1 MTYNVELREEELK
14 NKISE
19 DYFKNFDSTQ
29 IIEQIDFSIAK
40 KIQTTKHLDKQKTFD
55 SKDFEAEY
63 YLWAEAKKGKSHN
76 IYESFIQLILTIGK
90 GRIFDKHLPPSFLGA
105 FDAEKIAFLPYYKIM
120 DVFSQSDFNWNVTPS
135 NHNSKEFKQLH
146 KLVKETLEAESFI
159 YKFGSDDKEIEDFI
173 SNNFG
178 KNDNNLSKVQIDKN
192 NFVNIYSKWL
202 FSVKSSISVDWDKA
216 KQSGI
221 IDADFYLADL
231 LSENN
236 LTLIKKLFV
245 ILKSDHYELE
255 RNIDKMGF
263 LISKTA
269 HFYDKQKAHK
279 DFWKRYQR
287 PPKEEYWDYII
298 NRRDL
303 LVPPDIRSRKGSFF
317 TPQIWAEKSQEY
329 LASVLGK
336 RWQEEY
342 HIWDLAAGTGNLLAG
357 LTNVNNIWASTI
369 DQADVDIMLAR
380 LRSGTGM
387 FRNHIFK
394 FDFLN
399 DDFSKLPRELK
410 RVIDEKPEKL
420 IIYINPPYAEAGDQ
434 KQATG
439 TGKNKTKVATLGKVY
454 EKYSV
459 ELNLGLSI
467 REIFTQFFIRI
478 YKEIPNCILASFS
491 TLKYVNSSGFIN
503 FREEFKAKFLK
514 GFICPANTF
523 DNVQGNFPI
532 GFLIWDTSKKQK
544 IKSVNVDIFDE
555 KIKRLGKKSFS
566 SNTSNNKKLTIT
578 QWITSYESN
587 GEILGYTGNNGPDYQ
602 NNKFLKISSIQTKVA
617 SGNLNNATKYKITAT
632 NLIPIS
638 IYLSVRLC
646 IDATWINNRDQFLY
660 PNDKWEKDLE
670 FQNDCLAFTLFH
682 GQNRI
687 TAEAGINHWI
697 PFSESEVGAED
708 SFDSHFMKEFIDGK
722 ISRQKID
729 YFGQSPRNDNDN
741 KVARNDK
748 NKESHCEPLGEAIQN
763 DNLFESKNFIPTKPL
778 KFSKEAK
785 DVFEAGKKL
794 WKYYHK
800 TGSYINNN
808 ASYYD
813 IRKYFQGTDAN
824 ERMNNKSIDEE
835 YNKLIKDLRDK
846 MDILAKKIEPKIYEY
861 VFLRD

>member
-1 MTYNVELREEELK
+1 MGYDKKIAEEELK
-14 NKISE
+14 NKVAS
-19 DYFKNFDSTQ
+19 DYFTTKNFDSTQ
-29 IIEQIDFSIAK
+29 IIGKIDFCIAK
-40 KIQTTKHLDKQKTFD
+40 KINKKDKYLKTQNNFND
-55 SKDFEAEY
+55 KEFEAEY
-63 YLWAEAKKGKSHN
+63 YLWAEAKKGNKHDF
-76 IYESFIQLILTIGK
+76 IESFVQLILTIGK
-90 GRIFDKHLPPSFLGA
+90 GRIYDKHLPPAFLGE
-105 FDAEKIAFLPYYKIM
+105 FDAEQIAFLPYHKIM
-120 DVFSQSDFNWNVTPS
+120 DVFSQNDFNWNVTPS
-135 NHNSKEFKQLH
+135 NHNTKEFKQLYEM
-146 KLVKETLEAESFI
+146 VKNTLEEESFI
-159 YKFGSDDKEIEDFI
+159 FKFGKDDKEIEDFI
-173 SNNFG
+173 KNNFG
-178 KNDNNLSKVQIDKN
+178 KAGVENNLSKTQIDKN

-202 FSVKSSISVDWDKA
+202 VSVKNSISVDWDMA
-216 KQSGI
+216 KKNGI

-245 ILKSDHYELE
+245 ILKTDHYELD
-255 RNIDKMGF
+255 RKIDDMG
-263 LISKTA
+263 LITSKQS
-269 HFYDKQKAHK
+269 HFYDNQKAHK
-279 DFWKRYQR
+279 EFWKRYHR
-287 PPKEEYWDYII
+287 PPKTGYWDYII

-317 TPQIWAEKSQEY
+317 TPQIWAEKSQGY

-357 LTNVNNIWASTI
+357 LTNINNIWASTI

-399 DDFSKLPRELK
+399 DDFSKLPKELK
-410 RVIDEKPEKL
+410 KVIDEKPEKL

-478 YKEIPNCILASFS
+478 YKEIPNCLLASFS

-523 DNVQGNFPI
+523 DNVRGNFPI

-544 IKSVNVDIFDE
+544 IKSISVDVFNE
-555 KIKRLGKKSFS
+555 KIEFLGKKSFS
-566 SNTSNNKKLTIT
+566 SNISNKQKLTIT
-578 QWITSYESN
+578 QWITGYETN

-617 SGNLNNATKYKITAT
+617 GGNLNNATKYKITAT
-632 NLIPIS
+632 NLIQIS

-646 IDATWINNRDQFLY
+646 IEATWINDRDQFLY
-660 PNDKWEKDLE
+660 PNDLWEEDLE
-670 FQNDCLAFTLFH
+670 FQSDCLAFTLFH

-687 TAEAGINHWI
+687 TSEEGINHWI
-697 PFSESEVGAED
+697 PFSEAEVEAKD
-708 SFDSHFMKEFIDGK
+708 SFESHFMKDFIDGK
-722 ISRQKID
+722 IKPKETKELLTERR
-729 YFGQSPRNDNDN
+729 SP
-741 KVARNDK
+741 K
-748 NKESHCEPLGEAIQN
+748 SI
-763 DNLFESKNFIPTKPL
+763 

-785 DVFEAGKKL
+785 DIFEAGREL

-800 TGSYINNN
+800 HDLININ

-813 IRKYFQGTDAN
+813 IRKFFQGVDSKSG
-824 ERMNNKSIDEE
+824 RMNNKSIDET
-835 YNKLIKDLRDK
+835 YNKLIGNLRERMK
-846 MDILAKKIEPKIYEY
+846 ILAKKIEPKIYEFG
-861 VFLRD
+861 FLKK

>member
-1 MTYNVELREEELK
+1 MGYDKKIAEEELK
-14 NKISE
+14 NKVAS
-19 DYFKNFDSTQ
+19 DYFTTKNFDSTQ
-29 IIEQIDFSIAK
+29 IIGKIDFCIAK
-40 KIQTTKHLDKQKTFD
+40 KINKKDKYLKTQNNFND
-55 SKDFEAEY
+55 KEFEAEY
-63 YLWAEAKKGKSHN
+63 YLWAEAKKGNKHDF
-76 IYESFIQLILTIGK
+76 IESFVQLILTIGK
-90 GRIFDKHLPPSFLGA
+90 GRIYDKHLPPAFLGE
-105 FDAEKIAFLPYYKIM
+105 FDAEQIAFLPYHKIM
-120 DVFSQSDFNWNVTPS
+120 DVFSQNDFNWNVTPS
-135 NHNSKEFKQLH
+135 NHNTKEFKQLYEM
-146 KLVKETLEAESFI
+146 VKNTLEEESFI
-159 YKFGSDDKEIEDFI
+159 FKFGKDDKEIEDFI
-173 SNNFG
+173 KNNFG
-178 KNDNNLSKVQIDKN
+178 KTGVENNLSKTQIDKN

-202 FSVKSSISVDWDKA
+202 VSVKNSISVDWDMA
-216 KQSGI
+216 KKNGI

-245 ILKSDHYELE
+245 ILKTDHYELD
-255 RNIDKMGF
+255 RKIDDMG
-263 LISKTA
+263 LITSKQS
-269 HFYDKQKAHK
+269 HFYDNQKAHK
-279 DFWKRYQR
+279 EFWKRYHR
-287 PPKEEYWDYII
+287 PPKTEYWDYII

-317 TPQIWAEKSQEY
+317 TPQIWAEKSQGY

-357 LTNVNNIWASTI
+357 LTNINNIWASTI

-399 DDFSKLPRELK
+399 DDFSKLPKELK
-410 RVIDEKPEKL
+410 KVIDEKPEKL

-523 DNVQGNFPI
+523 DNVRGNFPI

-544 IKSVNVDIFDE
+544 IKSISVDVFNE
-555 KIKRLGKKSFS
+555 KIEFLGKKSFS
-566 SNTSNNKKLTIT
+566 SNISNKQKLTIT
-578 QWITSYESN
+578 QWITGYETN

-602 NNKFLKISSIQTKVA
+602 NNKFLKISSIQTKVVG
-617 SGNLNNATKYKITAT
+617 GNLNNATKYKITAT
-632 NLIPIS
+632 NLIQIS

-646 IDATWINNRDQFLY
+646 IEATWINDRDQFLY
-660 PNDKWEKDLE
+660 PNDLWEEDLE
-670 FQNDCLAFTLFH
+670 FQSDCLAFTLFH

-687 TAEAGINHWI
+687 SAEEGINHWI
-697 PFSESEVGAED
+697 PFSEAEVGAKD
-708 SFDSHFMKEFIDGK
+708 SFESHFMKDFIDGK
-722 ISRQKID
+722 IK
-729 YFGQSPRNDNDN
+729 P
-741 KVARNDK
+741 
-748 NKESHCEPLGEAIQN
+748 KE
-763 DNLFESKNFIPTKPL
+763 TKELLTERRSLKPI

-785 DVFEAGKKL
+785 DIFEAGREL

-800 TGSYINNN
+800 HDLININ

-813 IRKYFQGTDAN
+813 IRKFFQGVDSKSG
-824 ERMNNKSIDEE
+824 RMNNKSIDET
-835 YNKLIKDLRDK
+835 YNKLIGNLRERMK
-846 MDILAKKIEPKIYEY
+846 ILAKKIEPKIYEFG
-861 VFLRD
+861 FLKK

>member
-1 MTYNVELREEELK
+1 MGYDKKIAEEELK
-14 NKISE
+14 NKVAN
-19 DYFKNFDSTQ
+19 DYFTTKNFDSTQ
-29 IIEQIDFSIAK
+29 IIGKIDFCIAK
-40 KIQTTKHLDKQKTFD
+40 KINKKDKYLKTQNNFND
-55 SKDFEAEY
+55 KEFEAEY
-63 YLWAEAKKGKSHN
+63 YLWAEAKKGNKHDF
-76 IYESFIQLILTIGK
+76 IESFVQLILTIGK
-90 GRIFDKHLPPSFLGA
+90 GRIYDKHLPPAFLGE
-105 FDAEKIAFLPYYKIM
+105 FDAEQIAFLPYHKIM
-120 DVFSQSDFNWNVTPS
+120 DVFSQNDFNWNVTPS
-135 NHNSKEFKQLH
+135 NHNTKEFKQLYEM
-146 KLVKETLEAESFI
+146 VKNTLEEESFI
-159 YKFGSDDKEIEDFI
+159 FKFGKDDKEIEDFI
-173 SNNFG
+173 KNNFG
-178 KNDNNLSKVQIDKN
+178 KTGVENNLSKTQIDKN

-202 FSVKSSISVDWDKA
+202 VSVKNSISVDWDMA
-216 KQSGI
+216 KKNGI

-245 ILKSDHYELE
+245 ILKTDHYELD
-255 RNIDKMGF
+255 RKIDDMG
-263 LISKTA
+263 LITSKQS
-269 HFYDKQKAHK
+269 HFYDNQKAHK
-279 DFWKRYQR
+279 EFWKRYHR

-317 TPQIWAEKSQEY
+317 TPQIWAEKSQGY

-336 RWQEEY
+336 RWQEDY

-357 LTNVNNIWASTI
+357 LTNINNIWASTI

-399 DDFSKLPRELK
+399 DDFSKLPKELK
-410 RVIDEKPEKL
+410 NIIDEKPEKL

-523 DNVQGNFPI
+523 DNVRGNFPI

-544 IKSVNVDIFDE
+544 IKSISVDVFNE
-555 KIKRLGKKSFS
+555 KIEFLGKKSFS
-566 SNTSNNKKLTIT
+566 SNISNKQKLTIT
-578 QWITSYESN
+578 QWITGYETN

-602 NNKFLKISSIQTKVA
+602 NNKFLKISSIQTKVVG
-617 SGNLNNATKYKITAT
+617 GNLNNATKYKITAT
-632 NLIPIS
+632 NLIQIS

-646 IDATWINNRDQFLY
+646 IEATWINDRDQFLY
-660 PNDKWEKDLE
+660 PNNKWEEDLE
-670 FQNDCLAFTLFH
+670 FQSDCLAFTLFH

-687 TAEAGINHWI
+687 TSEEGINHWI
-697 PFSESEVGAED
+697 PFSEAEVGAKD
-708 SFDSHFMKEFIDGK
+708 SFESHFMKDFIDGK
-722 ISRQKID
+722 IKPKETKELLTER
-729 YFGQSPRNDNDN
+729 GSP
-741 KVARNDK
+741 K
-748 NKESHCEPLGEAIQN
+748 SI
-763 DNLFESKNFIPTKPL
+763 

-785 DVFEAGKKL
+785 DIFEAGREL

-800 TGSYINNN
+800 HDLININ

-813 IRKYFQGTDAN
+813 IRKFFQGVDSKSG
-824 ERMNNKSIDEE
+824 RMNNKSIDET
-835 YNKLIKDLRDK
+835 YNKLIGNLRERMK
-846 MDILAKKIEPKIYEY
+846 ILAKKIEPKIYEFG
-861 VFLRD
+861 FLKK

>member
-1 MTYNVELREEELK
+1 MGYDKKIAEEELK
-14 NKISE
+14 NKVAS
-19 DYFKNFDSTQ
+19 DYFTTKNFDSTQ
-29 IIEQIDFSIAK
+29 IIGKIDFCIAK
-40 KIQTTKHLDKQKTFD
+40 KINKKDKYLKTQNNFND
-55 SKDFEAEY
+55 KEFEAEY
-63 YLWAEAKKGKSHN
+63 YLWAEAKKGNKHDF
-76 IYESFIQLILTIGK
+76 IESFVQLILTIGK
-90 GRIFDKHLPPSFLGA
+90 GRIYDKHLPPAFLGE
-105 FDAEKIAFLPYYKIM
+105 FDAEQIAFLPYHKIM
-120 DVFSQSDFNWNVTPS
+120 DVFSQNDFNWNVTPS
-135 NHNSKEFKQLH
+135 NHNTKEFKQLYEM
-146 KLVKETLEAESFI
+146 VKNTLEEESFI
-159 YKFGSDDKEIEDFI
+159 FKFGKDDKEIEDFI
-173 SNNFG
+173 KNNFG
-178 KNDNNLSKVQIDKN
+178 KAGVENNLSKTQIDKN

-202 FSVKSSISVDWDKA
+202 VSVKNSISVDWDMA
-216 KQSGI
+216 KKNGI

-245 ILKSDHYELE
+245 ILKTDHYELD
-255 RNIDKMGF
+255 RKIDDMG
-263 LISKTA
+263 LITSKQS
-269 HFYDKQKAHK
+269 HFYDNQKAHK
-279 DFWKRYQR
+279 EFWKRYHR
-287 PPKEEYWDYII
+287 PPKKEYWDYII

-317 TPQIWAEKSQEY
+317 TPQIWAEKSQGY

-357 LTNVNNIWASTI
+357 LTNINNIWASTI

-380 LRSGTGM
+380 LRSGAGM

-399 DDFSKLPRELK
+399 DDFSKLPKELK
-410 RVIDEKPEKL
+410 KVIDEKPEKL

-478 YKEIPNCILASFS
+478 YKEIPNCLLASFS

-523 DNVQGNFPI
+523 DNVRGNFPI

-544 IKSVNVDIFDE
+544 IKSISVDVFNE
-555 KIKRLGKKSFS
+555 KIEFLGKKSFS
-566 SNTSNNKKLTIT
+566 SNISNKQKLTIT
-578 QWITSYESN
+578 QWITGYETN

-617 SGNLNNATKYKITAT
+617 GGNLNNATKYKITAT
-632 NLIPIS
+632 NLIQIS

-646 IDATWINNRDQFLY
+646 IEATWINDRDQFLY
-660 PNDKWEKDLE
+660 PNDLWEEDLE
-670 FQNDCLAFTLFH
+670 FQSDCLAFTLFH

-687 TAEAGINHWI
+687 SSEEGINHWI
-697 PFSESEVGAED
+697 PFSEAEVGAKD
-708 SFDSHFMKEFIDGK
+708 SFESHFMKDFIDGK
-722 ISRQKID
+722 IKPKETKELLTERRSQKPI
-729 YFGQSPRNDNDN
+729 
-741 KVARNDK
+741 
-748 NKESHCEPLGEAIQN
+748 
-763 DNLFESKNFIPTKPL
+763 

-785 DVFEAGKKL
+785 DIFEAGREL

-800 TGSYINNN
+800 HDLININ

-813 IRKYFQGTDAN
+813 IRKFFQGVDSKSG
-824 ERMNNKSIDEE
+824 RMNNKSIDET
-835 YNKLIKDLRDK
+835 YNKLIGNLRDRMK
-846 MDILAKKIEPKIYEY
+846 ILAKKIEPKIYEFG
-861 VFLRD
+861 FLKK

>member
-1 MTYNVELREEELK
+1 MGYDKKIAEEELK
-14 NKISE
+14 NKVAS
-19 DYFKNFDSTQ
+19 DYFTTKNFDSTQ
-29 IIEQIDFSIAK
+29 IIGKIDFCIAK
-40 KIQTTKHLDKQKTFD
+40 KINKKDKYLKTQNNFD
-55 SKDFEAEY
+55 NKEFEAEY
-63 YLWAEAKKGKSHN
+63 YLWAEAKKGNKHDF
-76 IYESFIQLILTIGK
+76 IESFVQLILTIGK
-90 GRIFDKHLPPSFLGA
+90 GRIYDKHLPPAFLGE
-105 FDAEKIAFLPYYKIM
+105 FDAEQIAFLPYHKIM
-120 DVFSQSDFNWNVTPS
+120 DVFSQNDFNWNVTPS
-135 NHNSKEFKQLH
+135 NHNTKEFKQLYEM
-146 KLVKETLEAESFI
+146 VKNTLEEESFI
-159 YKFGSDDKEIEDFI
+159 FKFGKDDKEIEDFI
-173 SNNFG
+173 KNNFG
-178 KNDNNLSKVQIDKN
+178 KAGVENNLSKTQIDKN

-202 FSVKSSISVDWDKA
+202 VSVKNSISVDWDMA
-216 KQSGI
+216 KKNGI

-245 ILKSDHYELE
+245 ILKTDHYELD
-255 RNIDKMGF
+255 RKIDDMG
-263 LISKTA
+263 LITSKQS
-269 HFYDKQKAHK
+269 HFYDNQKAHK
-279 DFWKRYQR
+279 EFWKRYHR
-287 PPKEEYWDYII
+287 PPKKEYWDYII

-317 TPQIWAEKSQEY
+317 TPQIWAEKSQGY

-336 RWQEEY
+336 RWQEDY

-357 LTNVNNIWASTI
+357 LTNINNIWASTI

-399 DDFSKLPRELK
+399 DDFSKLPKELK
-410 RVIDEKPEKL
+410 KVIEEKPEKL

-478 YKEIPNCILASFS
+478 YKEIPNCLLASFS

-523 DNVQGNFPI
+523 DNVRGNFPI

-544 IKSVNVDIFDE
+544 IKSISVDVFNE
-555 KIKRLGKKSFS
+555 KIEFLGKKSFS
-566 SNTSNNKKLTIT
+566 SNISNKQKLTIT
-578 QWITSYESN
+578 QWITGYETN

-617 SGNLNNATKYKITAT
+617 GGNLNNATKYKITAT
-632 NLIPIS
+632 NLIQIS

-646 IDATWINNRDQFLY
+646 IEATWINDRDQFLY
-660 PNDKWEKDLE
+660 PNDLWEEDLE
-670 FQNDCLAFTLFH
+670 FQSDCLAFTLFH

-687 TAEAGINHWI
+687 SAEEGINHWI
-697 PFSESEVGAED
+697 PFSEAEVGAKD
-708 SFDSHFMKEFIDGK
+708 SFESHFMKDFIDGK
-722 ISRQKID
+722 IKPKETKELLTERR
-729 YFGQSPRNDNDN
+729 SP
-741 KVARNDK
+741 
-748 NKESHCEPLGEAIQN
+748 
-763 DNLFESKNFIPTKPL
+763 KPI

-785 DVFEAGKKL
+785 DIFEAGREL

-800 TGSYINNN
+800 HDLININ

-813 IRKYFQGTDAN
+813 IRKFFQGVDSKSG
-824 ERMNNKSIDEE
+824 RMNNKSIDET
-835 YNKLIKDLRDK
+835 YNKLIGNLRERMK
-846 MDILAKKIEPKIYEY
+846 ILAKKIEPKIYEFG
-861 VFLRD
+861 FLKE

>member
-1 MTYNVELREEELK
+1 MGYDKKIAEEELK
-14 NKISE
+14 NKVAS
-19 DYFKNFDSTQ
+19 DYFTTKNFDSTQ
-29 IIEQIDFSIAK
+29 IIGKIDFCIAK
-40 KIQTTKHLDKQKTFD
+40 KINKKDKYLKTQNNFND
-55 SKDFEAEY
+55 KEFEAEY
-63 YLWAEAKKGKSHN
+63 YLWAEAKKGNKHDF
-76 IYESFIQLILTIGK
+76 IESFVQLILTIGK
-90 GRIFDKHLPPSFLGA
+90 GRIYDKHLPPAFLGE
-105 FDAEKIAFLPYYKIM
+105 FDAEQIAFLPYHKIM
-120 DVFSQSDFNWNVTPS
+120 DVFSQNDFNWNVTPS
-135 NHNSKEFKQLH
+135 NHNTKEFKQLYEM
-146 KLVKETLEAESFI
+146 VKNTLEEESFI
-159 YKFGSDDKEIEDFI
+159 FKFGKDDKEIEDFI
-173 SNNFG
+173 KNNFG
-178 KNDNNLSKVQIDKN
+178 KAGVENNLSKTQIDKN

-202 FSVKSSISVDWDKA
+202 VSVKNSISVDWDMA
-216 KQSGI
+216 KKNGI

-245 ILKSDHYELE
+245 ILKTDHYELD
-255 RNIDKMGF
+255 RKIDDMG
-263 LISKTA
+263 LITSKQS
-269 HFYDKQKAHK
+269 HFYDNQKAHK
-279 DFWKRYQR
+279 EFWKRYHR
-287 PPKEEYWDYII
+287 PPKKEYWDYII

-317 TPQIWAEKSQEY
+317 TPQIWAEKSQGY

-357 LTNVNNIWASTI
+357 LTNINNIWASTI

-399 DDFSKLPRELK
+399 DDFSKLPKELK
-410 RVIDEKPEKL
+410 KVIEEKPEKL

-523 DNVQGNFPI
+523 DNVRGNFPI

-544 IKSVNVDIFDE
+544 IKSISVDVFNE
-555 KIKRLGKKSFS
+555 KIEFLGKKSFS
-566 SNTSNNKKLTIT
+566 SNISNKQKLTIT
-578 QWITSYESN
+578 QWITGYETN

-617 SGNLNNATKYKITAT
+617 GGNLNNATKYKITAT
-632 NLIPIS
+632 NLIQIS

-646 IDATWINNRDQFLY
+646 IEATWINDRDQFLY
-660 PNDKWEKDLE
+660 PNYKWEEDLE
-670 FQNDCLAFTLFH
+670 FQSDCLAFTLFH

-687 TAEAGINHWI
+687 SAEEGINHWI
-697 PFSESEVGAED
+697 PFSEAEVGAKY
-708 SFDSHFMKEFIDGK
+708 SFESRFMKDFIDGK
-722 ISRQKID
+722 IK
-729 YFGQSPRNDNDN
+729 P
-741 KVARNDK
+741 
-748 NKESHCEPLGEAIQN
+748 KE
-763 DNLFESKNFIPTKPL
+763 TKELLTERRSLKPI

-785 DVFEAGKKL
+785 DIFEAGREL

-800 TGSYINNN
+800 HDLININ

-813 IRKYFQGTDAN
+813 IRKFFQGVDSKSG
-824 ERMNNKSIDEE
+824 RMNNKSIDET
-835 YNKLIKDLRDK
+835 YNKLIGNLRERMK
-846 MDILAKKIEPKIYEY
+846 ILAKKIEPKIYEFG
-861 VFLRD
+861 FLKK

>member
-1 MTYNVELREEELK
+1 MGYDKKIAEEELK
-14 NKISE
+14 NKVAS
-19 DYFKNFDSTQ
+19 DYFTTKNFDSTQ
-29 IIEQIDFSIAK
+29 IIGKIDFCIAK
-40 KIQTTKHLDKQKTFD
+40 KINKKDKYLKTQNNFND
-55 SKDFEAEY
+55 KEFEAEY
-63 YLWAEAKKGKSHN
+63 YLWAEAKKGNKHDF
-76 IYESFIQLILTIGK
+76 IESFVQLILTIGK
-90 GRIFDKHLPPSFLGA
+90 GRIYDKHLPPAFLGE
-105 FDAEKIAFLPYYKIM
+105 FDAEQIAFLPYHKIM
-120 DVFSQSDFNWNVTPS
+120 DVFSQNDFNWNVTPS
-135 NHNSKEFKQLH
+135 NHNTKEFK
-146 KLVKETLEAESFI
+146 KLYEMVKNTLEEESFI
-159 YKFGSDDKEIEDFI
+159 FKFGKDDKEIEDFI
-173 SNNFG
+173 KNNFG
-178 KNDNNLSKVQIDKN
+178 KAGVENNLSKTQIDKN

-202 FSVKSSISVDWDKA
+202 VSVKNSISVDWDMA
-216 KQSGI
+216 KKNGI

-245 ILKSDHYELE
+245 ILKTDHYELD
-255 RNIDKMGF
+255 RKIDDMG
-263 LISKTA
+263 LITSKQS
-269 HFYDKQKAHK
+269 HFYDNQKAHK
-279 DFWKRYQR
+279 EFWKRYHR
-287 PPKEEYWDYII
+287 PPKKEYWDYII

-317 TPQIWAEKSQEY
+317 TPQIWAEKSQGY

-336 RWQEEY
+336 RWQEDY

-357 LTNVNNIWASTI
+357 LTNINNIWASTI

-399 DDFSKLPRELK
+399 DDFSKLPKELK
-410 RVIDEKPEKL
+410 KVIEEKPEKL

-478 YKEIPNCILASFS
+478 YKEIPNCLLASFS

-523 DNVQGNFPI
+523 DNVRGNFPI

-544 IKSVNVDIFDE
+544 IKSISVDVFNE
-555 KIKRLGKKSFS
+555 KIEFLGKKSFS
-566 SNTSNNKKLTIT
+566 SNISNKQKLTIT
-578 QWITSYESN
+578 QWITGYETN

-617 SGNLNNATKYKITAT
+617 GGNLNNATKYKITAT
-632 NLIPIS
+632 NLIQIS

-646 IDATWINNRDQFLY
+646 IEATWINDRDQFLY
-660 PNDKWEKDLE
+660 PNDKLEEDLE
-670 FQNDCLAFTLFH
+670 FQSDCLAFTLFH

-687 TAEAGINHWI
+687 SAEEGINHWI
-697 PFSESEVGAED
+697 PFSEAEVGAKD
-708 SFDSHFMKEFIDGK
+708 SFESHFMKDFIDGK
-722 ISRQKID
+722 IKPKETKEPNNN
-729 YFGQSPRNDNDN
+729 GQLPIVSSHGNEH
-741 KVARNDK
+741 ARGYN
-748 NKESHCEPLGEAIQN
+748 PLLLEAK
-763 DNLFESKNFIPTKPL
+763 SFIPTKPI

-785 DVFEAGKKL
+785 DIFEAGREL

-800 TGSYINNN
+800 HDLININ

-813 IRKYFQGTDAN
+813 IRKFFQGVDSKSG
-824 ERMNNKSIDEE
+824 RMNNKSIDET
-835 YNKLIKDLRDK
+835 YNKLIGNLRERMK
-846 MDILAKKIEPKIYEY
+846 ILAKKIEPKIYEFG
-861 VFLRD
+861 FLKK

>member
-1 MTYNVELREEELK
+1 MGYDKKIAEEELK
-14 NKISE
+14 NKVAS
-19 DYFKNFDSTQ
+19 DYFTTKNFDSTQ
-29 IIEQIDFSIAK
+29 IIGKIDFCIAK
-40 KIQTTKHLDKQKTFD
+40 KINKKDKYLKTQNNFD
-55 SKDFEAEY
+55 NKEFEAEY
-63 YLWAEAKKGKSHN
+63 YLWAEAKKGNKHDF
-76 IYESFIQLILTIGK
+76 IESFVQLILTIGK
-90 GRIFDKHLPPSFLGA
+90 GRIYDKHLPPAFLGE
-105 FDAEKIAFLPYYKIM
+105 FDAEQIAFLPYHKIM
-120 DVFSQSDFNWNVTPS
+120 DVFSQNDFNWNVTPS
-135 NHNSKEFKQLH
+135 NHNTKEFKQLYEM
-146 KLVKETLEAESFI
+146 VKNTLEEESFI
-159 YKFGSDDKEIEDFI
+159 FKFGKDDKEIEDFI
-173 SNNFG
+173 KNNFG
-178 KNDNNLSKVQIDKN
+178 KAGVENNLSKTQIDKN

-202 FSVKSSISVDWDKA
+202 VSVKNSISVDWDMA
-216 KQSGI
+216 KKNGI

-245 ILKSDHYELE
+245 ILKTDHYELD
-255 RNIDKMGF
+255 RKINDMG
-263 LISKTA
+263 LITSKQS
-269 HFYDKQKAHK
+269 HFYDNQKAHK
-279 DFWKRYQR
+279 EFWKRYHR
-287 PPKEEYWDYII
+287 PPKTEYWDYII

-317 TPQIWAEKSQEY
+317 TPQIWAEKSQGY

-357 LTNVNNIWASTI
+357 LTNINNIWASTI

-399 DDFSKLPRELK
+399 DDFSKLPKELK
-410 RVIDEKPEKL
+410 KVIDEKPEKL

-523 DNVQGNFPI
+523 DNVRGNFPI

-544 IKSVNVDIFDE
+544 IKSISVDVFNE
-555 KIKRLGKKSFS
+555 KIEFLGKKSFS
-566 SNTSNNKKLTIT
+566 SNISNKQKLTIT
-578 QWITSYESN
+578 QWITGYETN

-602 NNKFLKISSIQTKVA
+602 NNKFLKISSIQTKV
-617 SGNLNNATKYKITAT
+617 SGGNLNNATKYKITAT
-632 NLIPIS
+632 NLIQIS

-646 IDATWINNRDQFLY
+646 IEATWINDRDQFLY
-660 PNDKWEKDLE
+660 PNYKWEEDLE
-670 FQNDCLAFTLFH
+670 FQSDCFAFTLFNK
-682 GQNRI
+682 QNRI
-687 TAEAGINHWI
+687 TSEEGINHWI
-697 PFSESEVGAED
+697 PFSEAEVGAKD
-708 SFDSHFMKEFIDGK
+708 SFESHFMKDFIDGK
-722 ISRQKID
+722 IK
-729 YFGQSPRNDNDN
+729 P
-741 KVARNDK
+741 
-748 NKESHCEPLGEAIQN
+748 KE
-763 DNLFESKNFIPTKPL
+763 TKELLTERRSLKPI

-785 DVFEAGKKL
+785 DVFEAGREL

-800 TGSYINNN
+800 HDLININ

-813 IRKYFQGTDAN
+813 IRKFFQGVDSKSG
-824 ERMNNKSIDEE
+824 RMNNKSIDET
-835 YNKLIKDLRDK
+835 YNKLIGNLRDRMK
-846 MDILAKKIEPKIYEY
+846 ILAKKIEPKIYEFG
-861 VFLRD
+861 FLKK

>member
-1 MTYNVELREEELK
+1 MGYDKKIAEEELK
-14 NKISE
+14 NKVAS
-19 DYFKNFDSTQ
+19 DYFTTKNFDSTQ
-29 IIEQIDFSIAK
+29 IIGKIDFCIAK
-40 KIQTTKHLDKQKTFD
+40 KINKKDKYLKTQNNFND
-55 SKDFEAEY
+55 KEFEAEY
-63 YLWAEAKKGKSHN
+63 YLWAEAKKGNKHDF
-76 IYESFIQLILTIGK
+76 IESFVQLILTIGK
-90 GRIFDKHLPPSFLGA
+90 GRIYDKHLPPAFLGE
-105 FDAEKIAFLPYYKIM
+105 FDAEQIAFLPYHKIM
-120 DVFSQSDFNWNVTPS
+120 DVFSQNDFNWNVTPS
-135 NHNSKEFKQLH
+135 NHNTKEFKQLYEM
-146 KLVKETLEAESFI
+146 VKNTLEEESFI
-159 YKFGSDDKEIEDFI
+159 FKFGKDDKEIEDFI
-173 SNNFG
+173 KNNFG
-178 KNDNNLSKVQIDKN
+178 KAGVENNLSKTQIDKN

-202 FSVKSSISVDWDKA
+202 VSVKNSISVDWDMA
-216 KQSGI
+216 KKNGI

-245 ILKSDHYELE
+245 ILKTDHYELD
-255 RNIDKMGF
+255 RKIDDMG
-263 LISKTA
+263 LITSKQS
-269 HFYDKQKAHK
+269 HFYDNQKAHK
-279 DFWKRYQR
+279 EFWKRYHR
-287 PPKEEYWDYII
+287 PPKKEYWDYII

-317 TPQIWAEKSQEY
+317 TPQIWAEKSQGY

-357 LTNVNNIWASTI
+357 LTNINNIWASTI

-399 DDFSKLPRELK
+399 DDFSKLPKELK
-410 RVIDEKPEKL
+410 KVIEEKPEKL

-478 YKEIPNCILASFS
+478 YKEIPNCLLASFS

-523 DNVQGNFPI
+523 DNVRGNFPI

-544 IKSVNVDIFDE
+544 IKSISVDVFNE
-555 KIKRLGKKSFS
+555 KIEFLGKKSFS
-566 SNTSNNKKLTIT
+566 SNISNKQKLTIT
-578 QWITSYESN
+578 QWITGYETN

-602 NNKFLKISSIQTKVA
+602 NNKFLKISSIQTKVVG
-617 SGNLNNATKYKITAT
+617 GNLNNATKYKITAT
-632 NLIPIS
+632 NLIQIS

-646 IDATWINNRDQFLY
+646 IEATWINDRDQFLY
-660 PNDKWEKDLE
+660 PNDLWEEDLE
-670 FQNDCLAFTLFH
+670 FQSDCLAFTLFH

-687 TAEAGINHWI
+687 TSEEGINHWI
-697 PFSESEVGAED
+697 PFSEAEVGAKNNFE
-708 SFDSHFMKEFIDGK
+708 SHFMKDFIYGK
-722 ISRQKID
+722 IK
-729 YFGQSPRNDNDN
+729 P
-741 KVARNDK
+741 
-748 NKESHCEPLGEAIQN
+748 KE
-763 DNLFESKNFIPTKPL
+763 TKELLTERRSLKPI

-785 DVFEAGKKL
+785 DIFEAGREL

-800 TGSYINNN
+800 HDLININ

-813 IRKYFQGTDAN
+813 IRKFFQGVDSKSG
-824 ERMNNKSIDEE
+824 RMNNKSIDET
-835 YNKLIKDLRDK
+835 YNKLIGNLRERMK
-846 MDILAKKIEPKIYEY
+846 ILAKKIEPKIYEFG
-861 VFLRD
+861 FLKK

>member
-1 MTYNVELREEELK
+1 MGYDKKIAEEELK
-14 NKISE
+14 NKVAS
-19 DYFKNFDSTQ
+19 DYFTTKNFDSTQ
-29 IIEQIDFSIAK
+29 IIGKIDFCIAK
-40 KIQTTKHLDKQKTFD
+40 KINKKDKYLKTQNNFND
-55 SKDFEAEY
+55 KEFESEY
-63 YLWAEAKKGKSHN
+63 YLWAEVKKGNKHDF
-76 IYESFIQLILTIGK
+76 IESFVQLILTIGK
-90 GRIFDKHLPPSFLGA
+90 GRIYDKHLPPAFLGE
-105 FDAEKIAFLPYYKIM
+105 FDAEQIAFLPYHKIM
-120 DVFSQSDFNWNVTPS
+120 DVFSQNDFNWNVTPS
-135 NHNSKEFKQLH
+135 NHNTKEFKQLYEM
-146 KLVKETLEAESFI
+146 VKNTLEEESFI
-159 YKFGSDDKEIEDFI
+159 FKFGKDDKEIEDFI
-173 SNNFG
+173 KNNFG
-178 KNDNNLSKVQIDKN
+178 KTGVENNLSKTQIDKN

-202 FSVKSSISVDWDKA
+202 VSVKNSISVDWDMA
-216 KQSGI
+216 KKNGI

-245 ILKSDHYELE
+245 ILKTDHYELD
-255 RNIDKMGF
+255 RKIDDMG
-263 LISKTA
+263 LITSKQS
-269 HFYDKQKAHK
+269 HFYDNQKAHK
-279 DFWKRYQR
+279 EFWKRYHR
-287 PPKEEYWDYII
+287 PPKKEYWDYII

-317 TPQIWAEKSQEY
+317 TPQIWAEKSQGY

-357 LTNVNNIWASTI
+357 LTNINNIWASTI

-399 DDFSKLPRELK
+399 DDFSKLPKELK
-410 RVIDEKPEKL
+410 KVIDEKPEKL

-523 DNVQGNFPI
+523 DNVRGNFPI

-544 IKSVNVDIFDE
+544 IKSISVDVFNE
-555 KIKRLGKKSFS
+555 KREFLGKKSFS
-566 SNTSNNKKLTIT
+566 SNISNKQKLTIT
-578 QWITSYESN
+578 QWITGYETN

-617 SGNLNNATKYKITAT
+617 GGNLNNATKYKITAT
-632 NLIPIS
+632 NLIQIS

-646 IDATWINNRDQFLY
+646 IEATWINDRDQFLY
-660 PNDKWEKDLE
+660 PNDLWEEDLE
-670 FQNDCLAFTLFH
+670 FQSDCLAFTLFH

-687 TAEAGINHWI
+687 TSEEGINHWI
-697 PFSESEVGAED
+697 PFSEAEVGAKNNFE
-708 SFDSHFMKEFIDGK
+708 SHFMKDFIDGK
-722 ISRQKID
+722 IKPKETKEPNNN
-729 YFGQSPRNDNDN
+729 GQLSIVSSHGNEH
-741 KVARNDK
+741 ARGYN
-748 NKESHCEPLGEAIQN
+748 PLLLEAK
-763 DNLFESKNFIPTKPL
+763 SFIPTKPI

-785 DVFEAGKKL
+785 DIFEAGREL

-800 TGSYINNN
+800 HDLININ

-813 IRKYFQGTDAN
+813 IRKFFQGVDSKSG
-824 ERMNNKSIDEE
+824 RMNNKSIDET
-835 YNKLIKDLRDK
+835 YNKLIGNLRERMK
-846 MDILAKKIEPKIYEY
+846 ILAKKIEPKIYEFG
-861 VFLRD
+861 FLKK

>member
-1 MTYNVELREEELK
+1 MGYDKKIAEEELK
-14 NKISE
+14 NKVAS
-19 DYFKNFDSTQ
+19 DYFTTKNFDSTQ
-29 IIEQIDFSIAK
+29 IIGKIDFCIAK
-40 KIQTTKHLDKQKTFD
+40 KINKKDKYLKTQNNFD
-55 SKDFEAEY
+55 NKEFEAEY
-63 YLWAEAKKGKSHN
+63 YLWAEAKKGNKHDF
-76 IYESFIQLILTIGK
+76 IESFVQLILTIGK
-90 GRIFDKHLPPSFLGA
+90 GRIYDKHLPPAFLGE
-105 FDAEKIAFLPYYKIM
+105 FDAEQIAFLPYHKIM
-120 DVFSQSDFNWNVTPS
+120 DVFSQNDFNWNVTPS
-135 NHNSKEFKQLH
+135 NHNTKEFKQLYEM
-146 KLVKETLEAESFI
+146 VKNTLEEESFI
-159 YKFGSDDKEIEDFI
+159 FKFGKDDKEIEDFI
-173 SNNFG
+173 KNNFG
-178 KNDNNLSKVQIDKN
+178 KAGVENNLSKTQIDKN

-202 FSVKSSISVDWDKA
+202 VSVKNSISVDWDMA
-216 KQSGI
+216 KKNGI

-245 ILKSDHYELE
+245 ILKTDHYELD
-255 RNIDKMGF
+255 RKIDDMG
-263 LISKTA
+263 LITSKQS
-269 HFYDKQKAHK
+269 HFYDNQKAHK
-279 DFWKRYQR
+279 EFWKRYHR

-317 TPQIWAEKSQEY
+317 TPQIWAEKSQGY

-336 RWQEEY
+336 RWQEDY

-357 LTNVNNIWASTI
+357 LTNINNIWASTI

-399 DDFSKLPRELK
+399 DDFSKLPKELK
-410 RVIDEKPEKL
+410 KVIDEKPEKL

-523 DNVQGNFPI
+523 DNVRGNFPI

-544 IKSVNVDIFDE
+544 IKSISVDVFNE
-555 KIKRLGKKSFS
+555 KIEFLGKKSFS
-566 SNTSNNKKLTIT
+566 SNISNKQKLTIT
-578 QWITSYESN
+578 QWITGYETN

-617 SGNLNNATKYKITAT
+617 GGNLNNATKYKITAT
-632 NLIPIS
+632 NLIQIS

-646 IDATWINNRDQFLY
+646 IEATWINDRDQFLY
-660 PNDKWEKDLE
+660 PNDLWEEDLE
-670 FQNDCLAFTLFH
+670 FQSDCLAFTLFH

-687 TAEAGINHWI
+687 SAEEGINHWI
-697 PFSESEVGAED
+697 PFSEAEVGAKD
-708 SFDSHFMKEFIDGK
+708 SFESHFMKDFIDGK
-722 ISRQKID
+722 IK
-729 YFGQSPRNDNDN
+729 P
-741 KVARNDK
+741 
-748 NKESHCEPLGEAIQN
+748 KE
-763 DNLFESKNFIPTKPL
+763 TKELLTERISLKPI

-785 DVFEAGKKL
+785 DSFEAGREL

-800 TGSYINNN
+800 HDLININ

-813 IRKYFQGTDAN
+813 IRKFFQGVDSKSG
-824 ERMNNKSIDEE
+824 RMNNKSIDET
-835 YNKLIKDLRDK
+835 YNKLIGNLRERMK
-846 MDILAKKIEPKIYEY
+846 ILAKKIEPKIYEFG
-861 VFLRD
+861 FLKK

>member
-1 MTYNVELREEELK
+1 MGYDKKIAEEELK
-14 NKISE
+14 NKVAS
-19 DYFKNFDSTQ
+19 DYFTTKNFDSTQ
-29 IIEQIDFSIAK
+29 IIGKIDFCIAK
-40 KIQTTKHLDKQKTFD
+40 KINKKDKYLKTQNNFNN
-55 SKDFEAEY
+55 KEFEAEY
-63 YLWAEAKKGKSHN
+63 YLWAEAKKGNKHDF
-76 IYESFIQLILTIGK
+76 IESFVQLILTIGK
-90 GRIFDKHLPPSFLGA
+90 GRIYDKHLPPAFLGE
-105 FDAEKIAFLPYYKIM
+105 FDAEQIAFLPYHKIM
-120 DVFSQSDFNWNVTPS
+120 DVFSQNDFNWNVTPS
-135 NHNSKEFKQLH
+135 NHNTKEFKQLYEM
-146 KLVKETLEAESFI
+146 VKNTLEEESFI
-159 YKFGSDDKEIEDFI
+159 FKFGKDDKEIEDFI
-173 SNNFG
+173 KNNFG
-178 KNDNNLSKVQIDKN
+178 KTGVENNLSKTQIDKN

-202 FSVKSSISVDWDKA
+202 VSVKNSISVDWDMA
-216 KQSGI
+216 KKNGI

-245 ILKSDHYELE
+245 ILKTDHYELD
-255 RNIDKMGF
+255 RKIDDMG
-263 LISKTA
+263 LITSKQS
-269 HFYDKQKAHK
+269 HFYDNQKAHK
-279 DFWKRYQR
+279 EFWKRYHR

-317 TPQIWAEKSQEY
+317 TPQIWAEKSQGY

-336 RWQEEY
+336 RWQEDY

-357 LTNVNNIWASTI
+357 LTNINNIWASTI

-399 DDFSKLPRELK
+399 DDFSKLPKELK
-410 RVIDEKPEKL
+410 NIIDEKPEKL

-523 DNVQGNFPI
+523 DNVRGNFPI
-532 GFLIWDTSKKQK
+532 GFLIWDTSKKEK
-544 IKSVNVDIFDE
+544 IKSISVDVFNE
-555 KIKRLGKKSFS
+555 KIEFLGKKSFS
-566 SNTSNNKKLTIT
+566 SNISNKQKLTIT
-578 QWITSYESN
+578 QWITGYETN

-617 SGNLNNATKYKITAT
+617 GGNLNNATKYKITAT
-632 NLIPIS
+632 NLIQIS

-646 IDATWINNRDQFLY
+646 IEATWINDRDQFLY
-660 PNDKWEKDLE
+660 PNNKWEEDLE
-670 FQNDCLAFTLFH
+670 FQSDCLAFTLFH

-687 TAEAGINHWI
+687 TSEEGINHWI
-697 PFSESEVGAED
+697 PFSEAEVGAKD
-708 SFDSHFMKEFIDGK
+708 SFESHFMKDFIDGK
-722 ISRQKID
+722 IKPKETKELLTERRSQKPI
-729 YFGQSPRNDNDN
+729 
-741 KVARNDK
+741 
-748 NKESHCEPLGEAIQN
+748 
-763 DNLFESKNFIPTKPL
+763 

-785 DVFEAGKKL
+785 DIFEAGREL

-800 TGSYINNN
+800 HDLININ

-813 IRKYFQGTDAN
+813 IRKFFQGVDSKSGK
-824 ERMNNKSIDEE
+824 MNNKSIDET
-835 YNKLIKDLRDK
+835 YNKLIGNLRERMK
-846 MDILAKKIEPKIYEY
+846 ILAKKIEPKIYEY
-861 VFLRD
+861 GFLKK

>member
-1 MTYNVELREEELK
+1 
-14 NKISE
+14 
-19 DYFKNFDSTQ
+19 
-29 IIEQIDFSIAK
+29 
-40 KIQTTKHLDKQKTFD
+40 
-55 SKDFEAEY
+55 
-63 YLWAEAKKGKSHN
+63 
-76 IYESFIQLILTIGK
+76 
-90 GRIFDKHLPPSFLGA
+90 
-105 FDAEKIAFLPYYKIM
+105 M

-135 NHNSKEFKQLH
+135 NHNTKEFKQLH
-146 KLVKETLEAESFI
+146 QLVKETLEEESFI
-159 YKFGSDDKEIEDFI
+159 YKFGSDDKEIKDFI

-178 KNDNNLSKVQIDKN
+178 KSDGNLSKVQIDKN

-202 FSVKSSISVDWDKA
+202 YSVKNSISVDWEKA
-216 KQSGI
+216 KRSGI

-279 DFWKRYQR
+279 EFWKRYQR
-287 PPKEEYWDYII
+287 PPKSEYWDYII

-317 TPQIWAEKSQEY
+317 TPQIWAEKSREY
-329 LASVLGK
+329 LESVLGK
-336 RWQEEY
+336 DWQEEY

-357 LTNVNNIWASTI
+357 LTNMNNIWASTI

-380 LRSGTGM
+380 LRSGAGM

-399 DDFSKLPRELK
+399 DDFSKLPKGLK
-410 RVIDEKPEKL
+410 KVIDEKPEKL

-514 GFICPANTF
+514 GFIVPANTF
-523 DNVQGNFPI
+523 DNVRGNFPI

-544 IKSVNVDIFDE
+544 IKSVNVDVFNE
-555 KIKRLGKKSFS
+555 KIEFLGKKSFS
-566 SNTSNNKKLTIT
+566 SNTANKQKLTIT
-578 QWITSYESN
+578 QWITSYEPK

-632 NLIPIS
+632 NLIQIS

-646 IDATWINNRDQFLY
+646 IDTTWINNRDQFLY
-660 PNDKWEKDLE
+660 PTPKWETDKE

-687 TAEAGINHWI
+687 TAGQHARRSEAGVNHWI
-697 PFSESEVGAED
+697 PFSEAEVGAAE

-722 ISRQKID
+722 INPKDTQRLCQR
-729 YFGQSPRNDNDN
+729 Y
-741 KVARNDK
+741 A
-748 NKESHCEPLGEAIQN
+748 EAEASLLSEN
-763 DNLFESKNFIPTKPL
+763 ASFIPTPTAGRSLKPL

-794 WKYYHK
+794 WRHYHQ
-800 TGSYINNN
+800 TGSYINVN

-824 ERMNNKSIDEE
+824 GRMNNKSIDEE

-846 MDILAKKIEPKIYEY
+846 MDILAKKIEPK
-861 VFLRD
+861 

>member
-1 MTYNVELREEELK
+1 MGYDKKIAEEELK
-14 NKISE
+14 NKVAS
-19 DYFKNFDSTQ
+19 DYFTTKNFDSTQ
-29 IIEQIDFSIAK
+29 IIGKIDFCIAK
-40 KIQTTKHLDKQKTFD
+40 KINKKDKYLKTQNNFND
-55 SKDFEAEY
+55 KEFEAEY
-63 YLWAEAKKGKSHN
+63 YLWAEAKKGNKHDF
-76 IYESFIQLILTIGK
+76 IESFVQLILTIGK
-90 GRIFDKHLPPSFLGA
+90 GRIYDKHLPPAFLGE
-105 FDAEKIAFLPYYKIM
+105 FDAEQIAFLPYHKIM
-120 DVFSQSDFNWNVTPS
+120 DVFSQNDFNWNVTPS
-135 NHNSKEFKQLH
+135 NHNTKEFKQLYEM
-146 KLVKETLEAESFI
+146 VKNTLEEESFI
-159 YKFGSDDKEIEDFI
+159 FKFGKDDKEIEDFI
-173 SNNFG
+173 KNNFG
-178 KNDNNLSKVQIDKN
+178 KAGVENNLSKTQIDKN

-202 FSVKSSISVDWDKA
+202 VSVKNSISVDWDMA
-216 KQSGI
+216 KKNGI

-245 ILKSDHYELE
+245 ILKTDHYELD
-255 RNIDKMGF
+255 RKIDDMG
-263 LISKTA
+263 LITSKQS
-269 HFYDKQKAHK
+269 HFYDNQKAHK
-279 DFWKRYQR
+279 EFWKRYHR
-287 PPKEEYWDYII
+287 PPKTEYWDYII

-303 LVPPDIRSRKGSFF
+303 LVPQDIRERKGSFF
-317 TPQIWAEKSQEY
+317 TPQIWAEKSQGY

-336 RWQEEY
+336 RWQEDY

-357 LTNVNNIWASTI
+357 LTNINNIWASTI

-399 DDFSKLPRELK
+399 DDFSKLPKELK
-410 RVIDEKPEKL
+410 KVIEEKPEKL

-478 YKEIPNCILASFS
+478 YKEIPNCLLASFS

-523 DNVQGNFPI
+523 DNVRGNFPI

-544 IKSVNVDIFDE
+544 IKSISVDVFNE
-555 KIKRLGKKSFS
+555 KIEFLGKKSFS
-566 SNTSNNKKLTIT
+566 SNISNKQKLTIT
-578 QWITSYESN
+578 QWITGYETN

-617 SGNLNNATKYKITAT
+617 GGNLNNATKYKITAT
-632 NLIPIS
+632 NLIQIS

-646 IDATWINNRDQFLY
+646 IEATWINDRDQFLY
-660 PNDKWEKDLE
+660 PNDLWEEDLE
-670 FQNDCLAFTLFH
+670 FQSDCLTFTLFH

-687 TAEAGINHWI
+687 SAEEGINHWI
-697 PFSESEVGAED
+697 PFSEAEVGAKD
-708 SFDSHFMKEFIDGK
+708 SFESRFMKDFIDGK
-722 ISRQKID
+722 IKPKETKELLTERRSQKPI
-729 YFGQSPRNDNDN
+729 
-741 KVARNDK
+741 
-748 NKESHCEPLGEAIQN
+748 
-763 DNLFESKNFIPTKPL
+763 

-785 DVFEAGKKL
+785 DIFEAGREL

-800 TGSYINNN
+800 HDLININ

-813 IRKYFQGTDAN
+813 IRKFFQGVDSKSG
-824 ERMNNKSIDEE
+824 RMNNKSIDET
-835 YNKLIKDLRDK
+835 YNKLIGNLRERMK
-846 MDILAKKIEPKIYEY
+846 ILAKKIEPKIYEFG
-861 VFLRD
+861 FLKK

>member
-1 MTYNVELREEELK
+1 MGYDKKIAEEELK
-14 NKISE
+14 NKVAS
-19 DYFKNFDSTQ
+19 DYFTTKNFDSTQ
-29 IIEQIDFSIAK
+29 IIGKIDFCIAK
-40 KIQTTKHLDKQKTFD
+40 KINKKDKYLKTQNNFD
-55 SKDFEAEY
+55 NKEFEAEY
-63 YLWAEAKKGKSHN
+63 YLWAEAKKGNKHDF
-76 IYESFIQLILTIGK
+76 IESFVQLILTIGK
-90 GRIFDKHLPPSFLGA
+90 GRIYDKHLPPAFLGE
-105 FDAEKIAFLPYYKIM
+105 FDAEQIAFLPYHKIM
-120 DVFSQSDFNWNVTPS
+120 DVFSQNDFNWNVTPS
-135 NHNSKEFKQLH
+135 NHNTKEFKQLYEM
-146 KLVKETLEAESFI
+146 VKNTLEEESFI
-159 YKFGSDDKEIEDFI
+159 FKFGKDDKEIEDFI
-173 SNNFG
+173 KNNFG
-178 KNDNNLSKVQIDKN
+178 KAGVENNLSKTQIDKN

-202 FSVKSSISVDWDKA
+202 VSVKNSISVDWDMA
-216 KQSGI
+216 KKNGI

-245 ILKSDHYELE
+245 ILKTDHYELD
-255 RNIDKMGF
+255 RKIDDMG
-263 LISKTA
+263 LITSKQS
-269 HFYDKQKAHK
+269 HFYDNQKAHK
-279 DFWKRYQR
+279 EFWKRYHR
-287 PPKEEYWDYII
+287 PPKKEYWDYII

-317 TPQIWAEKSQEY
+317 TPQIWAEKSQGY

-336 RWQEEY
+336 RWQEDY

-357 LTNVNNIWASTI
+357 LTNINNIWASTI

-399 DDFSKLPRELK
+399 DDFSKLPKELK
-410 RVIDEKPEKL
+410 KVIDEKPEKL

-478 YKEIPNCILASFS
+478 YKEIPNCLLASFS

-523 DNVQGNFPI
+523 DNVRGNFPI

-544 IKSVNVDIFDE
+544 IKSISVDVFNE
-555 KIKRLGKKSFS
+555 KIEFLGKKSFS
-566 SNTSNNKKLTIT
+566 SNISNKQKLTIT
-578 QWITSYESN
+578 QWITGYETN

-617 SGNLNNATKYKITAT
+617 GGNLNNATKYKITAT
-632 NLIPIS
+632 NLIQIS

-646 IDATWINNRDQFLY
+646 IEATWINDRDQFLY
-660 PNDKWEKDLE
+660 PNDLWEEDLE
-670 FQNDCLAFTLFH
+670 FQSDCLAFTLFH

-687 TAEAGINHWI
+687 SAEEGINHWI
-697 PFSESEVGAED
+697 PFSEAEVGAKD
-708 SFDSHFMKEFIDGK
+708 SFESHFMKDFIDGK
-722 ISRQKID
+722 IK
-729 YFGQSPRNDNDN
+729 P
-741 KVARNDK
+741 
-748 NKESHCEPLGEAIQN
+748 KE
-763 DNLFESKNFIPTKPL
+763 TKELLTERISLKPI

-785 DVFEAGKKL
+785 DSFETGREL

-800 TGSYINNN
+800 HDLININ

-813 IRKYFQGTDAN
+813 IRKFFQGVDSKSG
-824 ERMNNKSIDEE
+824 RMNNKSIDET
-835 YNKLIKDLRDK
+835 YNKLIGNLRERMK
-846 MDILAKKIEPKIYEY
+846 ILAKKIEPKIYEFG
-861 VFLRD
+861 FLKE

>member
-1 MTYNVELREEELK
+1 MGYDKKIAEEELK
-14 NKISE
+14 NKVAS
-19 DYFKNFDSTQ
+19 DYFTTKNFDSTQ
-29 IIEQIDFSIAK
+29 IIGKIDFCIAK
-40 KIQTTKHLDKQKTFD
+40 KINKKDKYLKTQNNFD
-55 SKDFEAEY
+55 NKEFEAEY
-63 YLWAEAKKGKSHN
+63 YLWAEAKKGNKHDF
-76 IYESFIQLILTIGK
+76 IESFVQLILTIGK
-90 GRIFDKHLPPSFLGA
+90 GRIYDKHLPPAFLGE
-105 FDAEKIAFLPYYKIM
+105 FDAEQIAFLPYHKIM
-120 DVFSQSDFNWNVTPS
+120 DVFSQNDFNWNVTPS
-135 NHNSKEFKQLH
+135 NHNTKEFKQLYEM
-146 KLVKETLEAESFI
+146 VKNTLEEESFI
-159 YKFGSDDKEIEDFI
+159 FKFGKDDKEIEDFI
-173 SNNFG
+173 KNNFG
-178 KNDNNLSKVQIDKN
+178 KAGVENNLSKTQIDKN

-202 FSVKSSISVDWDKA
+202 VSVKNSISVDWDMA
-216 KQSGI
+216 KKNGI

-245 ILKSDHYELE
+245 ILKTDHYELD
-255 RNIDKMGF
+255 RKIDDMG
-263 LISKTA
+263 LITSKQS
-269 HFYDKQKAHK
+269 HFYDNQKAHK
-279 DFWKRYQR
+279 EFWKRYHR
-287 PPKEEYWDYII
+287 PPKKEYWDYII

-317 TPQIWAEKSQEY
+317 TPQIWAEKSQGY

-336 RWQEEY
+336 RWQEDY

-357 LTNVNNIWASTI
+357 LTNINNIWASTI

-399 DDFSKLPRELK
+399 DDFSKLPKELK
-410 RVIDEKPEKL
+410 KVIDEKPEKL

-523 DNVQGNFPI
+523 DNVRGNFPI

-544 IKSVNVDIFDE
+544 IKSISVDVFNE
-555 KIKRLGKKSFS
+555 KIEFLGKKSFS
-566 SNTSNNKKLTIT
+566 SNISNKQKLTIT
-578 QWITSYESN
+578 QWITGYETN

-617 SGNLNNATKYKITAT
+617 GGNLNNATKYKITAT
-632 NLIPIS
+632 NLIQIS

-646 IDATWINNRDQFLY
+646 IEATWINDRDQFLY
-660 PNDKWEKDLE
+660 PEDGWEKDLE
-670 FQNDCLAFTLFH
+670 FQSDCLAFTLFH

-687 TAEAGINHWI
+687 TSEEGINHWI
-697 PFSESEVGAED
+697 PFSEREVEAKNNFE
-708 SFDSHFMKEFIDGK
+708 SHFMKDFIDGK
-722 ISRQKID
+722 IKPKETKEPNNN
-729 YFGQSPRNDNDN
+729 GQLPIVSSHGNEH
-741 KVARNDK
+741 ARGYN
-748 NKESHCEPLGEAIQN
+748 PLLLEAK
-763 DNLFESKNFIPTKPL
+763 SFIPTKPI

-785 DVFEAGKKL
+785 EIFEAGREL

-800 TGSYINNN
+800 HDLININ

-813 IRKYFQGTDAN
+813 IRKFFQGVDSKSG
-824 ERMNNKSIDEE
+824 RMNNKSIDET
-835 YNKLIKDLRDK
+835 YNKLIGNLRERMK
-846 MDILAKKIEPKIYEY
+846 ILAKKIEPKIYEFG
-861 VFLRD
+861 FLKK

>member
-1 MTYNVELREEELK
+1 MGYDKKIAEEELK
-14 NKISE
+14 NKVAS
-19 DYFKNFDSTQ
+19 DYFTTKNFDSTQ
-29 IIEQIDFSIAK
+29 IIGKIDFCIAK
-40 KIQTTKHLDKQKTFD
+40 KINKKDKYLKTQNNFND
-55 SKDFEAEY
+55 KEFEAEY
-63 YLWAEAKKGKSHN
+63 YLWAEAKKGNKHDF
-76 IYESFIQLILTIGK
+76 IESFVQLILTIGK
-90 GRIFDKHLPPSFLGA
+90 GRIYDKHLPPAFLGE
-105 FDAEKIAFLPYYKIM
+105 FDAEQIAFLPYHKIM
-120 DVFSQSDFNWNVTPS
+120 DVFSQNDFNWNVTPS
-135 NHNSKEFKQLH
+135 NHNTKEFKQLYEM
-146 KLVKETLEAESFI
+146 VKNTLEEESFI
-159 YKFGSDDKEIEDFI
+159 FKFGKDDKEIEDFI
-173 SNNFG
+173 KNNFG
-178 KNDNNLSKVQIDKN
+178 KAGVENNLSKTQIDKN

-202 FSVKSSISVDWDKA
+202 VSVKNSISVDWDMA
-216 KQSGI
+216 KKNGI

-245 ILKSDHYELE
+245 ILKTDHYELD
-255 RNIDKMGF
+255 RKIDDMG
-263 LISKTA
+263 LITSKQS
-269 HFYDKQKAHK
+269 HFYDNQKAHK
-279 DFWKRYQR
+279 EFWKRYHR
-287 PPKEEYWDYII
+287 PPKTEYWDYII

-317 TPQIWAEKSQEY
+317 TPQIWAEKSQGY

-357 LTNVNNIWASTI
+357 LTNINNIWASTI

-399 DDFSKLPRELK
+399 DDFSKLPKELK
-410 RVIDEKPEKL
+410 KVIDEKPEKL

-478 YKEIPNCILASFS
+478 YKEIPNCLLASFS

-523 DNVQGNFPI
+523 DNVRGNFPI

-544 IKSVNVDIFDE
+544 IKSISVDVFNE
-555 KIKRLGKKSFS
+555 KIEFLGKKSFS
-566 SNTSNNKKLTIT
+566 SNISNKQKLTIT
-578 QWITSYESN
+578 QWITGYETN

-617 SGNLNNATKYKITAT
+617 GGNLNNATKYKITAT
-632 NLIPIS
+632 NLIQIS

-646 IDATWINNRDQFLY
+646 IEATWINDRDQFLY
-660 PNDKWEKDLE
+660 PNDLWEEDLE
-670 FQNDCLAFTLFH
+670 FQSDCLAFTLFNK
-682 GQNRI
+682 QNRI
-687 TAEAGINHWI
+687 SAEEGINHWI
-697 PFSESEVGAED
+697 PFSEAEVGAKD
-708 SFDSHFMKEFIDGK
+708 SFESHFMKDFIDGK
-722 ISRQKID
+722 IK
-729 YFGQSPRNDNDN
+729 P
-741 KVARNDK
+741 
-748 NKESHCEPLGEAIQN
+748 KE
-763 DNLFESKNFIPTKPL
+763 TKELLTERRSLKPI

-785 DVFEAGKKL
+785 DIFEAGREL
-794 WKYYHK
+794 WKYYRKHDL
-800 TGSYINNN
+800 ININ

-813 IRKYFQGTDAN
+813 IRKFFQGVDSKSG
-824 ERMNNKSIDEE
+824 RMNNKSIDET
-835 YNKLIKDLRDK
+835 YNKLIGNLRERMK
-846 MDILAKKIEPKIYEY
+846 ILAKKIEPKIYEFG
-861 VFLRD
+861 FLKK

>member
-1 MTYNVELREEELK
+1 MGYDKKIAEEELK
-14 NKISE
+14 NKVAS
-19 DYFKNFDSTQ
+19 DYFTTKNFDSTQ
-29 IIEQIDFSIAK
+29 IIGKIDFCIAK
-40 KIQTTKHLDKQKTFD
+40 KINKKDKYLKTQNNFND
-55 SKDFEAEY
+55 KEFEAEY
-63 YLWAEAKKGKSHN
+63 YLWAEAKKGNKHDF
-76 IYESFIQLILTIGK
+76 IESFVQLILTIGK
-90 GRIFDKHLPPSFLGA
+90 GRIYDKHLPPAFLGE
-105 FDAEKIAFLPYYKIM
+105 FDAEQIAFLPYHKIM
-120 DVFSQSDFNWNVTPS
+120 DVFSQNDFNWNVTPS
-135 NHNSKEFKQLH
+135 NHNTKEFKQLYEM
-146 KLVKETLEAESFI
+146 VKNTLEEESFI
-159 YKFGSDDKEIEDFI
+159 FKFGKDDKEIEDFI
-173 SNNFG
+173 KNNFG
-178 KNDNNLSKVQIDKN
+178 KAGVENNLSKTQIDKN

-202 FSVKSSISVDWDKA
+202 VSVKNSISVDWDMA
-216 KQSGI
+216 KKNGI

-245 ILKSDHYELE
+245 ILKTDHYELD
-255 RNIDKMGF
+255 RKIDDMG
-263 LISKTA
+263 LITSKQS
-269 HFYDKQKAHK
+269 HFYDNQKAHK
-279 DFWKRYQR
+279 EFWKRYHR
-287 PPKEEYWDYII
+287 PPKKEYWDYII

-317 TPQIWAEKSQEY
+317 TPQIWAEKSQGY

-336 RWQEEY
+336 RWQEDY

-357 LTNVNNIWASTI
+357 LTNINNIWASTI

-399 DDFSKLPRELK
+399 DDFSKLPKELK
-410 RVIDEKPEKL
+410 KVIDEKPEKL

-478 YKEIPNCILASFS
+478 YKEIPNCLLASFS

-523 DNVQGNFPI
+523 DNVRGNFPI

-544 IKSVNVDIFDE
+544 IKSISVDVFNE
-555 KIKRLGKKSFS
+555 KIEFLGKKSFS
-566 SNTSNNKKLTIT
+566 SNISNKQKLTIT
-578 QWITSYESN
+578 QWITGYETN

-617 SGNLNNATKYKITAT
+617 GGNLNNATKYKITAT
-632 NLIPIS
+632 NLIQIS

-646 IDATWINNRDQFLY
+646 IEATWINDRDQFLY
-660 PNDKWEKDLE
+660 PNDLWEEDLE
-670 FQNDCLAFTLFH
+670 FQSDCLAFTLFH

-687 TAEAGINHWI
+687 SAEEGINHWI
-697 PFSESEVGAED
+697 PFSEAEVGAKD
-708 SFDSHFMKEFIDGK
+708 SFESHFMKDFIDGK
-722 ISRQKID
+722 IKPKETKELLTERR
-729 YFGQSPRNDNDN
+729 SP
-741 KVARNDK
+741 
-748 NKESHCEPLGEAIQN
+748 
-763 DNLFESKNFIPTKPL
+763 KPI

-785 DVFEAGKKL
+785 DIFEAGREL

-800 TGSYINNN
+800 HDLININ

-813 IRKYFQGTDAN
+813 IRKFFQGVDSKSG
-824 ERMNNKSIDEE
+824 RMNNKSIDET
-835 YNKLIKDLRDK
+835 YNKLIGNLRERMK
-846 MDILAKKIEPKIYEY
+846 ILAKKIEPKIYEFG
-861 VFLRD
+861 FLKE

>member
-1 MTYNVELREEELK
+1 MGYDKKIAEEELK
-14 NKISE
+14 NKVAS
-19 DYFKNFDSTQ
+19 DYFTTKNFDSTQ
-29 IIEQIDFSIAK
+29 IIGKIDFCIAK
-40 KIQTTKHLDKQKTFD
+40 KINKKDKYLKTQNNFD
-55 SKDFEAEY
+55 NKEFEAEY
-63 YLWAEAKKGKSHN
+63 YLWAEAKKGNKHDF
-76 IYESFIQLILTIGK
+76 IESFVQLILTIGK
-90 GRIFDKHLPPSFLGA
+90 GRIYDKHLPPAFLGE
-105 FDAEKIAFLPYYKIM
+105 FDAEQIAFLPYHKIM
-120 DVFSQSDFNWNVTPS
+120 DVFSQNDFNWNVTPS
-135 NHNSKEFKQLH
+135 NHNTKEFKQLYEM
-146 KLVKETLEAESFI
+146 VKNTLEEESFI
-159 YKFGSDDKEIEDFI
+159 FKFGKDDKEIEDFI
-173 SNNFG
+173 KNNFG
-178 KNDNNLSKVQIDKN
+178 KAGVENNLSKTQIDKN

-202 FSVKSSISVDWDKA
+202 VSVKNSISVDWDMA
-216 KQSGI
+216 KKNGI

-245 ILKSDHYELE
+245 ILKTDHYELD
-255 RNIDKMGF
+255 RKIDDMG
-263 LISKTA
+263 LITSKQS
-269 HFYDKQKAHK
+269 HFYDNQKAHK
-279 DFWKRYQR
+279 EFWKRYHR
-287 PPKEEYWDYII
+287 PPKKEYWDYII

-317 TPQIWAEKSQEY
+317 TPQIWAEKSQGY

-336 RWQEEY
+336 RWQEDY

-357 LTNVNNIWASTI
+357 LTNINNIWASTI

-399 DDFSKLPRELK
+399 DDFSKLPKELK
-410 RVIDEKPEKL
+410 KVIDEKPEKL

-523 DNVQGNFPI
+523 DNVRGNFPI

-544 IKSVNVDIFDE
+544 IKSISVDVFNE
-555 KIKRLGKKSFS
+555 KIEFLGKKSFS
-566 SNTSNNKKLTIT
+566 SNISNKQKLTIT
-578 QWITSYESN
+578 QWITGYETN

-617 SGNLNNATKYKITAT
+617 GGNLNNATKYKITAT
-632 NLIPIS
+632 NLIQIS

-646 IDATWINNRDQFLY
+646 IEATWINDRDQFLY
-660 PNDKWEKDLE
+660 PEDGWEKDLE
-670 FQNDCLAFTLFH
+670 FQSDCLAFTLFH

-687 TAEAGINHWI
+687 TSEEGINHWI
-697 PFSESEVGAED
+697 PFSEREVEAKNNFE
-708 SFDSHFMKEFIDGK
+708 SHFMKDFIDGK
-722 ISRQKID
+722 IKPKETKEPNNN
-729 YFGQSPRNDNDN
+729 GQLPIVSSHGNEH
-741 KVARNDK
+741 ARGYN
-748 NKESHCEPLGEAIQN
+748 PLLLEAK
-763 DNLFESKNFIPTKPL
+763 SFIPTKPI

-785 DVFEAGKKL
+785 EIFEAGREL

-800 TGSYINNN
+800 HDLININ

-813 IRKYFQGTDAN
+813 IRKFFQGVDSKSG
-824 ERMNNKSIDEE
+824 RMNNKSIDET
-835 YNKLIKDLRDK
+835 YNKLIGNLRERMK
-846 MDILAKKIEPKIYEY
+846 ILAKKIEPKIYEFG
-861 VFLRD
+861 FLKE

>member
-1 MTYNVELREEELK
+1 MGYDKKIAEEELK
-14 NKISE
+14 NKVAS
-19 DYFKNFDSTQ
+19 DYFTTKNFDSTQ
-29 IIEQIDFSIAK
+29 IIGKIDFCIAK
-40 KIQTTKHLDKQKTFD
+40 KINKKDKYLKTQNNFSD
-55 SKDFEAEY
+55 KEFEAEY
-63 YLWAEAKKGKSHN
+63 YLWAEAKKGNKHDF
-76 IYESFIQLILTIGK
+76 IESFVQLILTIGK
-90 GRIFDKHLPPSFLGA
+90 GRIYDKHLPPAFLGE
-105 FDAEKIAFLPYYKIM
+105 FDAEQIAFLPYHKIM
-120 DVFSQSDFNWNVTPS
+120 DVFSQNDFNWNVAPS
-135 NHNSKEFKQLH
+135 NHNTKEFKQLYEM
-146 KLVKETLEAESFI
+146 VKNTLEEESFI
-159 YKFGSDDKEIEDFI
+159 FKFGKDDKEIEDFI
-173 SNNFG
+173 KNNFG
-178 KNDNNLSKVQIDKN
+178 KAGVENNLSKTQIDKN

-202 FSVKSSISVDWDKA
+202 VSVKNSISVDWDMA
-216 KQSGI
+216 KKNGI

-245 ILKSDHYELE
+245 ILKTDHYELD
-255 RNIDKMGF
+255 RKIDDMG
-263 LISKTA
+263 LITSKQS
-269 HFYDKQKAHK
+269 HFYDNQKAHK
-279 DFWKRYQR
+279 EFWKRYHR
-287 PPKEEYWDYII
+287 PPKKEYWDYII

-317 TPQIWAEKSQEY
+317 TPQIWAEKSQGY

-336 RWQEEY
+336 RWQEDY

-357 LTNVNNIWASTI
+357 LTNINNIWASTI

-380 LRSGTGM
+380 LRSGAGM

-399 DDFSKLPRELK
+399 DDFSKLPKELK
-410 RVIDEKPEKL
+410 KVIEEKPEKL

-523 DNVQGNFPI
+523 DNVRGNFPI

-544 IKSVNVDIFDE
+544 IKSISVDVFNE
-555 KIKRLGKKSFS
+555 KIEFLEKKSFS
-566 SNTSNNKKLTIT
+566 SNISNKQKLTIT
-578 QWITSYESN
+578 QWITGYETN

-617 SGNLNNATKYKITAT
+617 GGNLNNATKYKITAT
-632 NLIPIS
+632 NLIQIS

-646 IDATWINNRDQFLY
+646 IEATWINDRDQFLY
-660 PNDKWEKDLE
+660 PNNKWEEDLE
-670 FQNDCLAFTLFH
+670 FQSDCLAFTLFH

-687 TAEAGINHWI
+687 TSEEGINHWI
-697 PFSESEVGAED
+697 PFSEAEVEAKNNFE
-708 SFDSHFMKEFIDGK
+708 SHFMKDFIDGK
-722 ISRQKID
+722 IK
-729 YFGQSPRNDNDN
+729 P
-741 KVARNDK
+741 
-748 NKESHCEPLGEAIQN
+748 KE
-763 DNLFESKNFIPTKPL
+763 TKELLTERRSLKPI

-785 DVFEAGKKL
+785 DIFEAGREL

-800 TGSYINNN
+800 HDLININ

-813 IRKYFQGTDAN
+813 IRKFFQGVDSKSG
-824 ERMNNKSIDEE
+824 RMNNKSIDET
-835 YNKLIKDLRDK
+835 YNKLIGNLRERMK
-846 MDILAKKIEPKIYEY
+846 ILAKKIEPKIYEFG
-861 VFLRD
+861 FLKK

>member
-1 MTYNVELREEELK
+1 MGYDKKIAEEELK
-14 NKISE
+14 NKVAS
-19 DYFKNFDSTQ
+19 DYFTTKNFDSTQ
-29 IIEQIDFSIAK
+29 IIGKIDFCIAK
-40 KIQTTKHLDKQKTFD
+40 KINKKDKYLKTQNNFND
-55 SKDFEAEY
+55 KEFEAEY
-63 YLWAEAKKGKSHN
+63 YLWAEAKKGNKHDF
-76 IYESFIQLILTIGK
+76 IESFVQLILTIGK
-90 GRIFDKHLPPSFLGA
+90 GRIYDKHLPPAFLGE
-105 FDAEKIAFLPYYKIM
+105 FDAEQIAFLPYHKIM
-120 DVFSQSDFNWNVTPS
+120 DVFSQNDFNWNVTPS
-135 NHNSKEFKQLH
+135 NHNTKEFKQLYEM
-146 KLVKETLEAESFI
+146 VKNTLEEESFI
-159 YKFGSDDKEIEDFI
+159 FKFGKDDKEIEDFI
-173 SNNFG
+173 KNNFG
-178 KNDNNLSKVQIDKN
+178 KAGVENNLSKTQIDKN

-202 FSVKSSISVDWDKA
+202 VSVKNSISVDWDMA
-216 KQSGI
+216 KKNGI

-245 ILKSDHYELE
+245 ILKTDHYELD
-255 RNIDKMGF
+255 RKIDDMG
-263 LISKTA
+263 LITSKQS
-269 HFYDKQKAHK
+269 HFYDNQKAHK
-279 DFWKRYQR
+279 EFWKRYHR
-287 PPKEEYWDYII
+287 PPKKEYWDYII

-317 TPQIWAEKSQEY
+317 TPQIWAEKSQGY

-336 RWQEEY
+336 RWQEDY

-357 LTNVNNIWASTI
+357 LTNINNIWASTI

-399 DDFSKLPRELK
+399 DDFSKLPKELK
-410 RVIDEKPEKL
+410 KVIDEKPEKL

-523 DNVQGNFPI
+523 DNVRGNFPI

-544 IKSVNVDIFDE
+544 IKSISVDVFNE
-555 KIKRLGKKSFS
+555 KIEFLGKKSFS
-566 SNTSNNKKLTIT
+566 SNISNKQKLTIT
-578 QWITSYESN
+578 QWITGYETN

-617 SGNLNNATKYKITAT
+617 GGNLNNATKYKITAT
-632 NLIPIS
+632 NLIQIS

-646 IDATWINNRDQFLY
+646 IEATWINDRDQFLY
-660 PNDKWEKDLE
+660 PEDGWEKDLE
-670 FQNDCLAFTLFH
+670 FQSDCLAFTLFH

-687 TAEAGINHWI
+687 TSEEGINHWI
-697 PFSESEVGAED
+697 PFSEREVEAKNNFE
-708 SFDSHFMKEFIDGK
+708 SHFMKDFIDGK
-722 ISRQKID
+722 IK
-729 YFGQSPRNDNDN
+729 P
-741 KVARNDK
+741 
-748 NKESHCEPLGEAIQN
+748 KE
-763 DNLFESKNFIPTKPL
+763 TKELLTERISLKPI

-785 DVFEAGKKL
+785 DSFEAGREL

-800 TGSYINNN
+800 HDLININ

-813 IRKYFQGTDAN
+813 IRKFFQGVDSKSG
-824 ERMNNKSIDEE
+824 RMNNKSIDET
-835 YNKLIKDLRDK
+835 YNKLIGNLRERMK
-846 MDILAKKIEPKIYEY
+846 ILAKKIEPKIYEFG
-861 VFLRD
+861 FLKE

>member
-1 MTYNVELREEELK
+1 MGYDKKIAEEELK
-14 NKISE
+14 NKVAS
-19 DYFKNFDSTQ
+19 DYFTTKNFDSTQ
-29 IIEQIDFSIAK
+29 IIGKIDFCIAK
-40 KIQTTKHLDKQKTFD
+40 KINKKDKYLKTQNNFD
-55 SKDFEAEY
+55 NKEFEAEY
-63 YLWAEAKKGKSHN
+63 YLWAEAKKGNKHDF
-76 IYESFIQLILTIGK
+76 IESFVQLILTIGK
-90 GRIFDKHLPPSFLGA
+90 GRIYDKHLPPAFLGE
-105 FDAEKIAFLPYYKIM
+105 FDAEQIAFLPYHKIM
-120 DVFSQSDFNWNVTPS
+120 DVFSQNDFNWNVTPS
-135 NHNSKEFKQLH
+135 NHNTKEFKQLYEM
-146 KLVKETLEAESFI
+146 VKNTLEEESFI
-159 YKFGSDDKEIEDFI
+159 FKFGKDDKEIEDFI
-173 SNNFG
+173 KNNFG
-178 KNDNNLSKVQIDKN
+178 KAGVENNLSKTQIDKN

-202 FSVKSSISVDWDKA
+202 VSVKNSISVDWDMA
-216 KQSGI
+216 KKNGI

-245 ILKSDHYELE
+245 ILKTDHYELD
-255 RNIDKMGF
+255 RKIDDMG
-263 LISKTA
+263 LITSKQS
-269 HFYDKQKAHK
+269 HFYDNQKAHK
-279 DFWKRYQR
+279 EFWKRYHR

-317 TPQIWAEKSQEY
+317 TPQIWAEKSQGY

-336 RWQEEY
+336 RWQEDY

-357 LTNVNNIWASTI
+357 LTNINNIWASTI

-399 DDFSKLPRELK
+399 DDFSKLPKELK
-410 RVIDEKPEKL
+410 KVIDEKPEKL

-523 DNVQGNFPI
+523 DNVRGNFPI

-544 IKSVNVDIFDE
+544 IKSISVDVFNE
-555 KIKRLGKKSFS
+555 KIEFLGKKSFS
-566 SNTSNNKKLTIT
+566 SNISNKQKLTIT
-578 QWITSYESN
+578 QWITGYETN

-617 SGNLNNATKYKITAT
+617 GGNLNNATKYKITAT
-632 NLIPIS
+632 NLIQIS

-646 IDATWINNRDQFLY
+646 IEATWINDRDQFLY
-660 PNDKWEKDLE
+660 PNDLWEEDLE
-670 FQNDCLAFTLFH
+670 FQSDCLAFTLFH

-687 TAEAGINHWI
+687 TSEEGINHWI
-697 PFSESEVGAED
+697 PFSEREVEAKNNFE
-708 SFDSHFMKEFIDGK
+708 SHFMKDFIDGK
-722 ISRQKID
+722 IKPKETKEPNNN
-729 YFGQSPRNDNDN
+729 GQLPIVSSHGNEH
-741 KVARNDK
+741 ARGYN
-748 NKESHCEPLGEAIQN
+748 PLLLEAK
-763 DNLFESKNFIPTKPL
+763 SFIPTKPI

-785 DVFEAGKKL
+785 EIFEAGREL

-800 TGSYINNN
+800 HDLININ

-813 IRKYFQGTDAN
+813 IRKFFQGVDSKSG
-824 ERMNNKSIDEE
+824 RMNNKSIDET
-835 YNKLIKDLRDK
+835 YNKLIGNLRERMK
-846 MDILAKKIEPKIYEY
+846 ILAKKIEPKIYEFG
-861 VFLRD
+861 FLKE